1 MAQSPSATDFALT
14 PLQRSEFIERGVI
27 KLAGLIPGES
37 VRRARE
43 AVLAPLARLG
53 LWQDGAWRLDALPR
67 PQWPA
72 NGLKVGRKIGHN
84 HPELAALIATPDLLA
99 AVDELLEGRPFD
111 RTPPPRSRIAD
122 GAIYPQV
129 LFTLPNIDVWRLPQG
144 WHTDSP
150 RLASGASPGVQAFAL
165 LDQLDPCGGGTLV
178 VAGSHRFVNEGR
190 TLRLDEIGRRLK
202 RERFFRELM
211 AGRGWE
217 GGALPKARVG
227 EVLVEVVELTGAPGD
242 VWLTDLRLLH
252 CASPNASERPRMM
265 ATYRFTRADVVS
277 EIHAAYGRTHEA
289 RTEPEA

>member
-1 MAQSPSATDFALT
+1 VAQSPPTTTLT
-14 PLQRSEFIERGVI
+14 PQQRAEFVERGVI
-27 KLAGLIPGES
+27 KLAGLIPAES
-37 VRRARE
+37 VRRGRE

-53 LWQDGAWRLDALPR
+53 LWESGAWRLDVLPR

-72 NGLKVGRKIGHN
+72 SGLKVGRKIGHN
-84 HPELAALIATPDLLA
+84 HPELAALIETADLIA

-111 RTPPPRSRIAD
+111 RPPSRSRIAD
-122 GAIYPQV
+122 SALYPQV

-150 RLASGASPGVQAFAL
+150 RLASGTSPGVQAFAF
-165 LDQLDPCGGGTLV
+165 LDRVDPCGGGTLV

-227 EVLVEVVELTGAPGD
+227 EVLVEVVELTGRPGD

-277 EIHAAYGRTHEA
+277 EIDAAYGRTRRA